1 MKTPL
6 FKGYSVKL
14 VEVEVKFLFLMSD
27 SRNLEDDPAIG
38 DQMEGTRIVYLANDM
53 YGLPC
58 GICRDMDG
66 GYRLVS
72 LVDGHFRCVDLRLL
86 PPAERQV
93 IAVRVRRGGGIESE
107 GEDSHSP

>member
-1 MKTPL
+1 MR
-6 FKGYSVKL
+6 L
-14 VEVEVKFLFLMSD
+14 VD
-27 SRNLEDDPAIG
+27 AEDDSTIG
-38 DQMEGTRIVYLANDM
+38 DQMEGAGVVNLTDEVQRLS
-53 YGLPC
+53 C